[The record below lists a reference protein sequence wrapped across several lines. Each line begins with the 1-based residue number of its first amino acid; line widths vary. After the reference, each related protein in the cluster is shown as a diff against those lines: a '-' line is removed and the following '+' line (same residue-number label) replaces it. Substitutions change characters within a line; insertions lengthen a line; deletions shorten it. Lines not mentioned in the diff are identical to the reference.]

1 MPRINLLP
9 WREQERKVRRREF
22 MVAAGGAVI
31 AAVIFTLGGKLL
43 YSSWTESQ
51 NAKNALLK
59 KEIVKLDAQIADIQD
74 LENRKQRLVARMEII
89 EKLQRK
95 RPEIVHLFDE
105 MVKTVPEGVYL
116 TAIKQTGNKL
126 EIRGVA
132 QSSTR
137 VSSFMRNLD
146 GSQWLRN
153 PELEV
158 VQTTKTSGPG
168 SSNHILGVMA
178 AQATGTRLV
187 HVPYRGAGPA
197 MQDTIAGIVPS
208 MFDSL
213 PSAAPH

>member
-9 WREQERKVRRREF
+9 WREQERKIRRREF
-22 MVAAGGAVI
+22 MVAAAGAVI

-43 YSSWTESQ
+43 YASWTEAQ
-51 NAKNALLK
+51 NEKNALLK

-89 EKLQRK
+89 ERLQRK

-116 TAIKQTGNKL
+116 TQIKQTGNKL

-137 VSSFMRNLD
+137 VSTFMRNIDSSVWMDNPVLMVVESAQ
-146 GSQWLRN
+146 GSPTGGSNFTLTSDVVGVD
-153 PELEV
+153 LENGGE
-158 VQTTKTSGPG
+158 TTVKK
-168 SSNHILGVMA
+168 VA
-178 AQATGTRLV
+178 AK
-187 HVPYRGAGPA
+187 
-197 MQDTIAGIVPS
+197 
-208 MFDSL
+208 
-213 PSAAPH
+213 

>member
-22 MVAAGGAVI
+22 LVAAGGAVI
-31 AAVIFTLGGKLL
+31 ASIVLLGVGKLL
-43 YSSWTESQ
+43 YAGWTEAQ
-51 NAKNALLK
+51 IEKNNLLK

-105 MVKTVPEGVYL
+105 IVKTVPEGIYL

-126 EIRGVA
+126 EIHGIA

-137 VSSFMRNLD
+137 VSTFMRNID
-146 GSQWLRN
+146 GSVWMDN
-153 PELEV
+153 PVLQV
-158 VQTTKTSGPG
+158 VESAKDS
-168 SSNHILGVMA
+168 
-178 AQATGTRLV
+178 ATGGSNFTLTSDV
-187 HVPYRGAGPA
+187 VGVDLEHGGETTVKK
-197 MQDTIAGIVPS
+197 V
-208 MFDSL
+208 
-213 PSAAPH
+213 AAK